1 MENFN
6 CLENYFGLIFCKI
19 LPPSNF
25 YIPVLPFK
33 TNNKLM
39 FLLCPKC
46 CEENINACSH
56 TDDERALEGTWV
68 ILEILEAIKLN
79 SRIIQ
84 IYEIWHY
91 EETDQYNPCD
101 KKGGLLT
108 EYVNNFLKIKQEASG
123 FPEWVESQQD
133 KLTYINDYKR
143 NEGLSLEYDKI

>member
-1 MENFN
+1 MENFD
-6 CLENYFGLIFCKI
+6 CLVNYFGLIFCKI
-19 LPPSNF
+19 LPSSNL

-33 TNNKLM
+33 SNNKLM
-39 FLLCPKC
+39 FPLCRNC
-46 CEENINACSH
+46 CEENIKSCSH

-79 SRIIQ
+79 YRIIQ

-101 KKGGLLT
+101 KKGGLFT

-123 FPEWVESQQD
+123 FPEWIESEQD
-133 KLTYINDYKR
+133 KLSYIND
-143 NEGLSLEYDKI
+143 